1 MRRSLALL
9 AVTAAV
15 LAAGR
20 PAPAEAV
27 VAPTDHLSVLDG
39 PFDLCGVSV
48 TYREETDLRIL
59 SRRAGASGDWK
70 FTAFTDGWFSFT
82 GVGSGRAVTVTY
94 HKVDRDLQVLASD
107 GDTRTLRTMN
117 NRTEVWTDDAGRRL
131 GAVHGPISFTVTVS
145 NAGTPSDPAD
155 DYWVVA
161 PESYT
166 VHGSWAL
173 DDVFCD
179 VVVPALT

>member
-9 AVTAAV
+9 AVVAAV
-15 LAAGR
+15 LAAGQ
-20 PAPAEAV
+20 APAAAA
-27 VAPTDHLSVLDG
+27 APTTDHVSVEDG
-39 PFDLCGVSV
+39 PFDLCGISV

-59 SRRAGASGDWK
+59 SRRSGPDGDWK

-82 GVGSGRAVTVTY
+82 GVDSGRAVTVAY
-94 HKVDRDLQVLASD
+94 HKVDRDLQIIASD
-107 GDTRTLRTMN
+107 GATRTLRAMN

-131 GAVHGPISFTVTVS
+131 GALHGPISFTVTVS
-145 NAGTPSDPAD
+145 YAGTPSDPSD

-161 PESYT
+161 PESFT
-166 VHGSWAL
+166 VHGSRAL

-179 VVVPALT
+179 VMVPALT